1 MRTKTGGSVQI
12 DHGPPFTENRTKT
25 PWKSMTVGTA
35 CGGGRESNL
44 RQSGSSGSFLRA
56 KRLNEIAGPV
66 PRRNARIDH
75 GIIDYPVNLSQELN
89 IACRP

>member
-1 MRTKTGGSVQI
+1 
-12 DHGPPFTENRTKT
+12 
-25 PWKSMTVGTA
+25 MTVGTA
-35 CGGGRESNL
+35 CGERANRNYVNL
-44 RQSGSSGSFLRA
+44 ALSSGSFLRA

-75 GIIDYPVNLSQELN
+75 GIIDYPVNLGQELN